1 MTPAA
6 PPAARPRLLLRQVA
20 TVLDADAATEGP
32 LDVLVE
38 DGRIAALG
46 ADLRVQAAG
55 AVVLDCSGQLLAPGL
70 VNAHWHSPMQPAHGT
85 ADRLDHKRFMWANQA
100 DTAGRTAHEIGL
112 SALLGCIQMIR
123 TGTTAVL
130 DHFPEQGFG
139 PQDVQAVLDAY
150 AGSGMRAVVGLR
162 VFDGEYSDIMPEASQ
177 RTAALEDAIERHN
190 PLRPAPAQQS
200 LELLEE
206 CLSRFDRRHPRLRV
220 FPAPSNPVRCSDGF
234 LQAVHALAVR
244 HDTGVHCHLL
254 ETRRQSELARQAYGR
269 TMVAHLA
276 TLGALDDRWSCA
288 HCNWLTP
295 EDIALMAERGAV
307 AVLNPESNLK
317 IGSGVPPV
325 ARLVAGGV
333 ACALG
338 TDGASTNDNLI
349 LQEAMQLAA
358 FLHRTDEPDQAR
370 WTGAA
375 DVLRMATTGG
385 AAALRE
391 PLLGRVAAGWKADL
405 VLYDLQAPT
414 WVPLNDPLQQFVF
427 GERGAGV
434 RRVIIDGNLVM
445 DQGRILAFDEA
456 AVLHEARHLLRDTRA
471 RNPGIQ
477 RIAQAFS

>member
-1 MTPAA
+1 MTPTAQ
-6 PPAARPRLLLRQVA
+6 PTARPRLLLRQVA
-20 TVLDADAATEGP
+20 MVLDADAGLDSPA
-32 LDVLVE
+32 DVLIE
-38 DGRIAALG
+38 DGLIAALG
-46 ADLRVQAAG
+46 PDLRAAASG
-55 AVVLDCSGQLLAPGL
+55 ATVLDCSGQLLAPGL

-100 DTAGRTAHEIGL
+100 DTAGRSADEIGL
-112 SALLGCIQMIR
+112 SALLGCVQMIR
-123 TGTTAVL
+123 SGTTAVL

-139 PQDVQAVLDAY
+139 PQDVEAVLRAY
-150 AGSGMRAVVGLR
+150 ASSGMRAVVGLR
-162 VFDGEYSDIMPEASQ
+162 VFDGEYSDIMPEAAQ
-177 RTAALEDAIERHN
+177 RSAALDEAIAHHN

-206 CLSRFDRRHPRLRV
+206 CLTRFDRQSPRLRV

-244 HDTGVHCHLL
+244 YDSGVHCHLL
-254 ETRRQSELARQAYGR
+254 ETRRQAELAHRAYGR
-269 TMVAHLA
+269 TMVAQLA
-276 TLGALDDRWSCA
+276 ALGALDSRWSCA

-325 ARLVAGGV
+325 ASLVAGGV
-333 ACALG
+333 VCALG

-358 FLHRTDEPDQAR
+358 FLHRTGEPDQSR
-370 WTGAA
+370 WTSAA
-375 DVLRMATTGG
+375 DVLRMATSGG

-391 PLLGRVAAGWKADL
+391 PQLGRVAAGWKADL
-405 VLYDLQAPT
+405 VLYDLDAPT

-445 DQGRILAFDEA
+445 DQGRIIAFDEA
-456 AVLHEARHLLRDTRA
+456 AVLREARHLLRDTRA